1 MKPDSAANKRW
12 IVQCV
17 LISFLFFSSASGFQQ
32 PQECEVSPTSLAG
45 RNQFL
50 SDTLSAGTFSVLTYN
65 IAGLPQLIC
74 SAATKRAPSIA
85 EIGRRINPFD
95 IVHVQEDFN
104 YNKYLYNSGN
114 THPFRTPT
122 KGGVPFGDGLNT
134 LSKYPIL
141 ATQRIAWN
149 HCTGADCLT
158 PKGFTYSR
166 LQISGSAFID
176 FYNVHANAYNHPAAA
191 AARRE
196 NIKQLSSFIRHR
208 SKGQPVI
215 IMGDLNG
222 HYSYFYDNV
231 QHLLTEN
238 NLSDAWVELMHQKH
252 MPRPKRQLPDPKI
265 LDISAQSESID
276 KILYRSSDQIELTP
290 SAYNL
295 RAQSFLD
302 GFGNP
307 LSDHHPVSLLFS
319 WELKRCE
326 RQIQKTADFVSKRT
340 W

>member
-1 MKPDSAANKRW
+1 MNKRW
-12 IVQCV
+12 LVQCIF
-17 LISFLFFSSASGFQQ
+17 ISFLFFSSASGFQQ
-32 PQECEVSPTSLAG
+32 TQEFEVSADSPTLRS
-45 RNQFL
+45 QFIC
-50 SDTLSAGTFSVLTYN
+50 DTLGRGTFSVLTYN

-74 SAATKRAPSIA
+74 SAITKRAPSIA
-85 EIGRRINPFD
+85 EIGRRINAFD
-95 IVHVQEDFN
+95 IVNVQEDFN

-114 THPFRTPT
+114 SHPFRTIT

-134 LSKYPIL
+134 LSKYPIFD
-141 ATQRIAWN
+141 TQRIAWK

-158 PKGFTYSR
+158 PKGFTFSR
-166 LQISGSAFID
+166 LQIAANTYLD
-176 FYNVHANAYNHPAAA
+176 LYNVHANAYNHQAAA

-196 NIKQLSSFIRHR
+196 NIKQLSSFIRHW
-208 SKGQPVI
+208 SKGKPVI
-215 IMGDLNG
+215 IMGDLNS

-238 NLSDAWVELMHQKH
+238 NLRDAWVVLMHQQH
-252 MPRPKRQLPDPKI
+252 MPRPEMRLPDPKI
-265 LDISAQSESID
+265 LDINEQSESID

-295 RAQSFLD
+295 EAQSFCD
-302 GFGNP
+302 GSGNP

-319 WELKRCE
+319 WKLKPSE
-326 RQIQKTADFVSKRT
+326 RQIQKTADDLVSNRR